1 MGPKVIKWDGS
12 HVPDELR
19 GLPPGRY
26 AIESVDQVEM
36 LTEEEEAGILAGL
49 TELDAGKGIPLS
61 DVVREIIRGSTTGR

>member
-12 HVPDELR
+12 HIPEELR
-19 GLPPGRY
+19 SLPPGQY
-26 AIESVDQVEM
+26 AIESVDQVGT

-49 TELDAGKGIPLS
+49 TELDAGKGVPLS